1 MENSKQLD
9 EFTEFR
15 YNELAKGFVEI
26 YITENKI
33 LAAKML
39 VEEQI
44 PEDKLPELRE
54 RITQEFLRKGY
65 TFPEE

>member
-1 MENSKQLD
+1 MD
-9 EFTEFR
+9 EFSNYR
-15 YNELAKGFVEI
+15 YDELAKGFVEI

-44 PEDKLPELRE
+44 PEDKLPELRS
-54 RITQEFLRKGY
+54 RITKEFLHRGY
-65 TFPEE
+65 TFDTEE